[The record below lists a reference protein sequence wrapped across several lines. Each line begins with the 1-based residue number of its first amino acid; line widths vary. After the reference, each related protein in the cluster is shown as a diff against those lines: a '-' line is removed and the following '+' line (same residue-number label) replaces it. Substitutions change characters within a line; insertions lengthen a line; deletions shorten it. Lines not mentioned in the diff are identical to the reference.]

1 VRMLCKVVGLAPST
15 YYYRSVAEDDLEVR
29 SLVEAVAA
37 EYPRYGYRRI
47 TAQLR
52 RLGHAVNHKRV
63 LRIMREESLLVQ
75 VRRYV
80 RTTWSEHAYPR
91 HPNLTQGLEIVRPDQ
106 VWCADITYIRLI
118 EEFIYLAVV
127 LDVYTRVVR
136 GWALGRHL
144 GENLTLTALRRA
156 LTRGCPGI
164 HHSDQGMQYCSRAY
178 TGELGV
184 AGARISMSATGQP
197 TQNAYVERWIRTLKE
212 EEVYLSDYE
221 NYGEACRNIEH
232 FIGEVYNKKRIHSS
246 LGYLTPMEFEAAY
259 YAKAV
264 HRSDEGHGILLGEPH
279 LLEEVIVA

>member
-1 VRMLCKVVGLAPST
+1 MRMLCEVVGLAPST
-15 YYYRSVAEDDLEVR
+15 YYYRSMAEGDLEIR

-52 RLGHAVNHKRV
+52 RVGHVVNHKRV

-91 HPNLTQGLEIVRPDQ
+91 HVNLIQELEIVRPDQ

-127 LDVYTRVVR
+127 LDIYTRAVR
-136 GWALGRHL
+136 GWALARHL
-144 GENLTLTALRRA
+144 SENLTLTALRRA
-156 LTRGCPGI
+156 LARGRPRI

-178 TGELGV
+178 VAELEA

-197 TQNAYVERWIRTLKE
+197 TQNAHVERWIRTLKE

-221 NYGEACRNIEH
+221 NYGEAYDNIEH
-232 FIGEVYNKKRIHSS
+232 FIEEVYNKRRIHSS
-246 LGYLTPMEFEAAY
+246 LGYLTPTEFQAAY
-259 YAKAV
+259 YARAV
-264 HRSDEGHGILLGEPH
+264 HQSDEWSSIWQGEPR
-279 LLEEVIVA
+279 LLEEVIGA